1 MCAGTSGKYLV
12 EQGLNIFKF
21 SKQHKFF
28 WSNLANKLRKSNVIW
43 ILIVSRHAQTQ
54 LLCWFESTMAT
65 DQNIKNKTLALES
78 DTAYSKYGTW

>member
-28 WSNLANKLRKSNVIW
+28 WSNLANKLCKSNVI
-43 ILIVSRHAQTQ
+43 LGLYFGNLSK
-54 LLCWFESTMAT
+54 LLFANVDVT
-65 DQNIKNKTLALES
+65 
-78 DTAYSKYGTW
+78 

>member
-28 WSNLANKLRKSNVIW
+28 WSNLANKLRKSNVI
-43 ILIVSRHAQTQ
+43 LGLYSGNLRK
-54 LLCWFESTMAT
+54 LLFANVDVT
-65 DQNIKNKTLALES
+65 
-78 DTAYSKYGTW
+78 